1 MRGSEFSQAVAG
13 ATNMTPKQIN
23 AVFRAASEILKA
35 RLLAGDTVKLHM
47 LGTAYVVSYPS
58 RWHYN
63 NLSRQRT
70 RLNATKKA
78 RFAFAGHIQNRV
90 KPPGI

>member
-1 MRGSEFSQAVAG
+1 
-13 ATNMTPKQIN
+13 MTPKQVN
-23 AVFRAASEILKA
+23 AVFKAAAEILKA
-35 RLLAGDTVKLHM
+35 RLLAGDVVKIHM
-47 LGTAYVVSYPS
+47 LGSAYVVNYPS

-63 NLSRQRT
+63 NLSGQTT